1 MADLFINSI
10 IIIILLLIAAHIIE
24 AEDAPDGKRRLKILI
39 YNPDLGYSHMQFQG
53 KLADVLVETGHE
65 VHVLIFT
72 LNPLRCDYNGTYK
85 AKVIR
90 VNRSPETRDDILKL
104 GFAKSPFAGAAGNT
118 LLDGTQDSYNN
129 FFVGA
134 CEELLKQ
141 QQPLLQQLA
150 NENYDVGI
158 TESYD
163 SCMFGIFHVIG
174 VKTTISTC
182 ALSMT
187 GWAGAPF
194 GIPVISSYVTNYYAP
209 SVNAP
214 NMNFWDRIS
223 NFYTDAYEYFMFREK
238 LHNLQQPLFKAI
250 YGPGFPPLRILAKNV
265 SLFFVNGNE
274 FFELPKPTSHKVIY
288 IGGIASGVFDKLPT
302 KTSILAPEVQSIF
315 DNAKDG
321 VVLFSFGT
329 VTDTKLMSQEMK
341 SAFLKAFARFPTYDF
356 IWKFERNESDS
367 EMFSSAPN
375 VHTFEWVNQKAM
387 LAHPKLKAFITH
399 CGLNGLN
406 EAASEGVPMIGIPLF
421 GDQLFNAATINH
433 KKIGVYVDIT
443 DLHTENYGSNIMI
456 DALSKVLQRT
466 EYSQNAKTVQMKLRN
481 MPFKPREKFVKWVE
495 FAAEFPDLN
504 ELNLPTSDDMSLF
517 VYYSLDVISFNI
529 AVGITV
535 ILLLIV
541 VICSL
546 FRLFRKVKNFLVP
559 DRHMQFNGKLADVLV
574 EAGHEVHVLIFEL
587 SPFLPDYN
595 GTFKAQKIIR
605 IARSSETKYDIL
617 KLKLAKNP
625 FSGFSNMLSDGAQD
639 SFNDLFVGACEEL
652 LKQQQP
658 LLQELARENYDVGIS
673 EAYDGCMF
681 GIFHAIGVKTKFST
695 YAIQM
700 TSWIGEPF
708 GIPVIPSYVTNYFVP
723 SVKGPNMNFWERIS
737 NFYAHVHEYFTL
749 RGSIFRLQQPL
760 FNSVYGPDFP
770 SLRDI
775 AGNISLSFVN
785 GNEFFEL
792 PMPTSHKIVYVGG
805 IASDVLKD
813 LPEVPPEKP
822 TLEPE
827 VQSIF
832 DNAKDGVVLFSF
844 GTVIDTKLM
853 SQEMKSAF
861 LKAFAR
867 FPTYNFIWKFER
879 NESDSEIFAPNVH
892 TFGWVNQK
900 AMLAH
905 PKLKAFIT
913 HCGLNSMIEAASE
926 GIPTIGIPLFGDQ
939 FFNAATI
946 NHKKAGVY
954 IDILDLQNENRGS
967 DAMIAALNKV
977 LLQAEYSLNAKMVR
991 KKIHNMPFKPREKF
1005 VKWVE
1010 FAAEFPDLNE
1020 LNLPTSD
1027 NMSLFVYYSLDVI
1040 SFSIAVGITVILLIY
1055 VHKLNFYNDKAVRN
1069 GRFCAEIRAG
1079 SKFLKDLIMLN
1090 GENNISMYS

>member
-1 MADLFINSI
+1 MANLFINSI
-10 IIIILLLIAAHIIE
+10 ITLILLLIAIE
-24 AEDAPDGKRRLKILI
+24 YIDAKDAPGGKRRLKILI

-53 KLADVLVETGHE
+53 KLADLLVEAGHE
-65 VHVLIFT
+65 VHVLIYT
-72 LNPLRCDYNGTYK
+72 LNPLRGDYNGTYK

-104 GFAKSPFAGAAGNT
+104 GFAKSPFAGATANT

-134 CEELLKQ
+134 CEELLKLH
-141 QQPLLQQLA
+141 QPLLRELT

-187 GWAGAPF
+187 AWAGAPF
-194 GIPVISSYVTNYYAP
+194 GIPTISSYVTNYYAP
-209 SVNAP
+209 SINGP
-214 NMNFWDRIS
+214 NMNFWERIS

-238 LHNLQQPLFKAI
+238 LHNLLQPFFNSI
-250 YGPGFPPLRILAKNV
+250 YGPGFPPLRTLAKNA

-288 IGGIASGVFDKLPT
+288 IGGIASHVSDKLPME
-302 KTSILAPEVQSIF
+302 TSTLAPEVQSIF
-315 DNAKDG
+315 DNTKDG
-321 VVLFSFGT
+321 VVLFSLGT
-329 VTDTKLMSQEMK
+329 VTDTKLMSQETK
-341 SAFLKAFARFPTYDF
+341 NAFLKAFAQFPTYDF

-367 EMFSSAPN
+367 ESFSKIPN
-375 VHTFEWVNQKAM
+375 VHTFEWVNQRSI
-387 LAHPKLKAFITH
+387 LAQPKLKAFITH

-443 DLHTENYGSNIMI
+443 DLHTENYGSKTMI
-456 DALSKVLQRT
+456 DALSKVLLQR
-466 EYSQNAKTVQMKLRN
+466 EYSQNAKVVQTKLRN
-481 MPFKPREKFVKWVE
+481 MPFKPKEKFVKWVE

-517 VYYSLDVISFNI
+517 VYYSLDVISFSI
-529 AVGITV
+529 AVALTV
-535 ILLLIV
+535 ILL
-541 VICSL
+541 
-546 FRLFRKVKNFLVP
+546 
-559 DRHMQFNGKLADVLV
+559 HMQFNGKLADILV

-595 GTFKAQKIIR
+595 GTSKAQKIIR
-605 IARSSETKYDIL
+605 VTRSAETKYDIL

-625 FSGFSNMLSDGAQD
+625 FSGYHNMLSDGAQE
-639 SFNDLFVGACEEL
+639 SFNEFFVGACEEL

-658 LLQELARENYDVGIS
+658 LLKELARENYDVGIS

-700 TSWIGEPF
+700 TSWIGAPF
-708 GIPVIPSYVTNYFVP
+708 GIPVIPSYVTNYFAP
-723 SVKGPNMNFWERIS
+723 SVNGPNMNFWERIS
-737 NFYAHVHEYFTL
+737 NFYAHAHEYFSLQGT
-749 RGSIFRLQQPL
+749 IFRLQQPL

-770 SLRDI
+770 SLKDI
-775 AGNISLSFVN
+775 VGNISLCFVN

-805 IASDVLKD
+805 IASDVLED
-813 LPEVPPEKP
+813 LPDKKS

-832 DNAKDGVVLFSF
+832 DNAKDGVILFSF
-844 GTVIDTKLM
+844 GTVIDTKMM

-867 FPTYNFIWKFER
+867 FPTYDFIWKFER
-879 NESDSEIFAPNVH
+879 NESDSESFSKTPNVH
-892 TFGWVNQK
+892 TFEWVNQK
-900 AMLAH
+900 AILAH

-926 GIPTIGIPLFGDQ
+926 GIPMIGIPLFGDQ
-939 FFNAATI
+939 FINAATI

-954 IDILDLQNENRGS
+954 IDILDLHSESRGS
-967 DAMIAALNKV
+967 DAMIDALNKV
-977 LLQAEYSLNAKMVR
+977 LLQTKYSVNAKMIR
-991 KKIHNMPFKPREKF
+991 KKFRNMPFKPKEKF

-1027 NMSLFVYYSLDVI
+1027 DMSLFVYYSLDVI
-1040 SFSIAVGITVILLIY
+1040 SFSIAVSLTVILLSVVMIWSLFRL
-1055 VHKLNFYNDKAVRN
+1055 VRRARTSFFRSRSMKLQ
-1069 GRFCAEIRAG
+1069 
-1079 SKFLKDLIMLN
+1079 
-1090 GENNISMYS
+1090 